1 MNEHNSFINIS
12 SLIFVLVKTNQQ
24 PRLIDD
30 SRKDF
35 TDRKGI
41 EKQDLNDRQFGEK
54 LTKFYE
60 IIITIIFS

>member
-1 MNEHNSFINIS
+1 M
-12 SLIFVLVKTNQQ
+12 KTNQQ

-41 EKQDLNDRQFGEK
+41 EKQDRNDRQFGEK
-54 LTKFYE
+54 LTNFYE
-60 IIITIIFS
+60 TIITIIFS